1 MEEEF
6 REQNKD
12 KENKVEKVTE
22 VYENI
27 QKTVSTYW
35 VQQEYKAS
43 SLFERNL
50 NVLPHW
56 EQ

>member
-12 KENKVEKVTE
+12 KKNKVEKVTE

-27 QKTVSTYW
+27 RKTVSTYW

-43 SLFERNL
+43 SLFKRNL
-50 NVLPHW
+50 NVLSHW